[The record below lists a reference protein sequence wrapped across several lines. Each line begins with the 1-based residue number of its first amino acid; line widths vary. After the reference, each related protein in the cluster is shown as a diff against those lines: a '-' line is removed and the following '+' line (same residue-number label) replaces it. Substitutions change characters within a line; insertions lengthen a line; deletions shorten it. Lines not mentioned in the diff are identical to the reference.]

1 MSLLQSTTQS
11 GKVAL
16 DRIRDMPDRAVCA
29 FDFDGTLA
37 PIVPDPR
44 DSRAH
49 PGAVPALRA
58 LAGRVRAVAVIT
70 GRPAQTA
77 VDYGGLDAVPGITVL
92 GHYGRERWEDGK
104 LTVPE
109 PPPGLKARGSRTRS
123 TRWPCTR
130 GVPPTR
136 KPRWSCCALL

>member
-49 PGAVPALRA
+49 
-58 LAGRVRAVAVIT
+58 LARFRRCAPSRVRAVAVIT
-70 GRPAQTA
+70 GRPARPQSTA
-77 VDYGGLDAVPGITVL
+77 V
-92 GHYGRERWEDGK
+92 
-104 LTVPE
+104 
-109 PPPGLKARGSRTRS
+109 
-123 TRWPCTR
+123 
-130 GVPPTR
+130 
-136 KPRWSCCALL
+136 